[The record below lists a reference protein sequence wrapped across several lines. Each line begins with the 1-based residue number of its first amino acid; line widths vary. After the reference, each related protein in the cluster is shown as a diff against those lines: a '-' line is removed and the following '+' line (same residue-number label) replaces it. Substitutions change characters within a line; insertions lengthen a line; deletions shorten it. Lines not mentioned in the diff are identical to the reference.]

1 MFWIAKIIG
10 FRQPIFAF
18 MSVHIL
24 QINTALQEASV
35 SISAEG
41 KTLGQKINPA
51 QQEHAG
57 FLQPAIAE
65 LCTDLNIKLADLQAI
80 AVVNGPGSYTGLRVG
95 LSAAK
100 GICYAL
106 NLPLICINTL
116 EWMAFGNLEH
126 ATDYICPMI
135 DARRMEVF
143 TALYDREMKVIMEPQ
158 PMILEETS
166 FIDHLENKKIAYIGD
181 GVEKWKTICHHHHA
195 HYPKDHHDVLSL
207 SILSYKFYLTK
218 RFADLAYSE
227 PFYTKEFHTKK

>member
-1 MFWIAKIIG
+1 
-10 FRQPIFAF
+10 

-35 SISAEG
+35 SISANG
-41 KTLGQKINPA
+41 TTLGEKMNPA

-57 FLQPAIAE
+57 FLHPAIAE
-65 LCTDLNIKLADLQAI
+65 LCKELNIKLADLQAV

-100 GICYAL
+100 GICYPL

-116 EWMAFGNLEH
+116 EWMAAGNLDHGTELV
-126 ATDYICPMI
+126 CPMI

-143 TALYDREMKVIMEPQ
+143 TALYDRTMQQIMAPQ

-166 FIDHLENKKIAYIGD
+166 FLDQLENKTIVFVGD
-181 GVEKWKTICHHHHA
+181 GAEKWKSLCQHHHA
-195 HYPKDHHDVLSL
+195 NFAKGHHNVPTLST
-207 SILSYKFYLTK
+207 LTYQYFVTN

>member
-35 SISAEG
+35 SISFNG
-41 KTLGQKINPA
+41 KLLGEKINPA

-57 FLQPAIAE
+57 FLQPAIAD
-65 LCTDLNIKLADLQAI
+65 LCKEHNIKLADLQAV

-116 EWMAFGNLEH
+116 EWMAAGNLDLG
-126 ATDYICPMI
+126 TDLICPMI

-143 TALYDREMKVIMEPQ
+143 TALYDQEMKVVMEPQ
-158 PMILEETS
+158 PMILDETS
-166 FIDHLENKKIAYIGD
+166 FVDHLENKTVAFVGD
-181 GVEKWKTICHHHHA
+181 GVEKWKNLCHHQHA
-195 HYPKDHHDVLSL
+195 HFPKTHHDAPTLSGL
-207 SILSYKFYLTK
+207 SHQYFIKN
-218 RFADLAYSE
+218 RFADLAYCE